1 MSTRVKVDFSPL
13 AVLNNHG
20 YPNNARLFLANEIV
34 RVSDPYVPFK
44 DGYLKNSVE
53 ILNDG
58 RQIQYGGRGPANAY
72 ARRMWYG
79 DTFNFKGSPIRGSR
93 WVNRAVASNRN
104 QIIASMQRMA
114 DKGGFK

>member
-13 AVLNNHG
+13 VVLNNHG
-20 YPNNARLFLANEIV
+20 YPNNARLFLANQIIT
-34 RVSDPYVPFK
+34 VSDPFVPRK
-44 DGYLKNSVE
+44 DSYLKNSAE
-53 ILNDG
+53 AINGG

-79 DTFNFKGSPIRGSR
+79 DTFNFREGPIRGSR
-93 WVNRAVASNRN
+93 WVNRAVASNHN